1 MEVPVMT
8 QHNEV
13 NRIRIHYAK
22 GDSLRFIGHLDLQ
35 RLWERTLRRS
45 ALPLRYTQGYH
56 PRARLNLASALP
68 LGFISDEEL
77 LDFWMDLPYPIEQIE
92 ARLKAAVP
100 PGLTIQSV
108 RNIDL
113 GEDALQVQMKA
124 SEYEVTFYDR
134 QAPEVLS
141 RKVDQLLSQD
151 EIQHTR
157 RKKTYDL
164 RPLILELEA
173 ITHSSGECGLLMRL
187 LAEPGATGRPDD
199 VLDELGYPNT
209 DYLVRRTR
217 LILAESFGVSS
228 VESQSPG
235 LRS

>member
-1 MEVPVMT
+1 MEVPLMT
-8 QHNEV
+8 QHTEII
-13 NRIRIHYAK
+13 RIRVHYAK

-45 ALPLRYTQGYH
+45 ALPLRYSQGYH

-68 LGFISDEEL
+68 LGFTSDEEL
-77 LDFWMDLPYPIEQIE
+77 LDFWMDEPYTVEQIE
-92 ARLKAAVP
+92 TRLKAAVP

-108 RNIDL
+108 QMVDL

-141 RKVDQLLSQD
+141 HKVDQLLSQD

-164 RPLILELEA
+164 RPLVLDLE
-173 ITHSSGECGLLMRL
+173 IISHSSGECGLFMRL
-187 LAEPGATGRPDD
+187 LAEPGATGRPDN

-209 DYLVRRTR
+209 DYLVRRTKI
-217 LILAESFGVSS
+217 ILAEKLSRKV
-228 VESQSPG
+228 
-235 LRS
+235 

>member
-1 MEVPVMT
+1 MT
-8 QHNEV
+8 QQAEIT
-13 NRIRIHYAK
+13 RIRVHYAK
-22 GDSLRFIGHLDLQ
+22 GDSLRFTGHLDLQ
-35 RLWERTLRRS
+35 RIWERTLRRS

-68 LGFISDEEL
+68 LGFTSDEEL

-92 ARLKAAVP
+92 ARLIAAVP

-108 RNIDL
+108 RYVDL

-141 RKVDQLLSQD
+141 HTVDQLLSQD

-157 RKKTYDL
+157 RSKTYNL
-164 RPLILELEA
+164 SPLILELEV

-199 VLDELGYPNT
+199 ILTSMGYQNT
-209 DYLVRRTR
+209 EYLVKRTR
-217 LILAESFGVSS
+217 IILT
-228 VESQSPG
+228 
-235 LRS
+235 